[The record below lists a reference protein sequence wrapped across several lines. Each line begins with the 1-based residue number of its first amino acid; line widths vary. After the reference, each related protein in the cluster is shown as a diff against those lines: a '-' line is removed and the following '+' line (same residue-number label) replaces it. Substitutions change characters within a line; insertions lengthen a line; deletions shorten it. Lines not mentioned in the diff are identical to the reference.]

1 MEFGKTDKVKVTP
14 MSEKF
19 IENVKDILN
28 NKTHIHHFHIPGEI
42 LNYSDGCCSLKVREN
57 KKQ

>member
-19 IENVKDILN
+19 IENVKNILN

-42 LNYSDGCCSLKVREN
+42 LNYSDGCCSLKV
-57 KKQ
+57 KQ